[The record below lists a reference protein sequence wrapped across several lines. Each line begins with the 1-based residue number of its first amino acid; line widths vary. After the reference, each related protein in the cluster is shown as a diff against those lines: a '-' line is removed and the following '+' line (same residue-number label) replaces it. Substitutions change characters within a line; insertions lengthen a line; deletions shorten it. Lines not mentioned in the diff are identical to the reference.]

1 MQIRVAK
8 AASDA
13 AAATGA
19 GIRVALLLPCF
30 FGCFF
35 CTADSSTST
44 KSSSSN
50 GGGGSG
56 GGGGGVG
63 GGSAHQQL
71 QQPPE
76 RTDDVH
82 ERLREVLAATHA
94 DEMSSGS
101 WKIVTIQNVPLAGG
115 FAQMTTLQH
124 DIVQDATGIFQ
135 GGDRTLSDEDSE
147 VLARMIETIAKPS
160 AADMTGGGL

>member
-50 GGGGSG
+50 GGAAAAAAVVVVVVLVVVAPTNNCS
-56 GGGGGVG
+56 
-63 GGSAHQQL
+63 SHQK
-71 QQPPE
+71 E
-76 RTDDVH
+76 R
-82 ERLREVLAATHA
+82 
-94 DEMSSGS
+94 
-101 WKIVTIQNVPLAGG
+101 
-115 FAQMTTLQH
+115 MTYTR
-124 DIVQDATGIFQ
+124 G
-135 GGDRTLSDEDSE
+135 
-147 VLARMIETIAKPS
+147 
-160 AADMTGGGL
+160 